1 MELYVRYLITAVLIL
16 SVFTNASNAEDMVLA
31 NAPTKIS
38 GTTAAEI
45 ITNAI
50 RQFRGMTSYS
60 ESKMIIHRPDWERT
74 TELISWTRGDKDALI
89 RFTAPAKDAGSGTLK
104 KAEQM
109 WTFTPKRNRVIR
121 LPFSMMAQSWGG
133 SDFSYNDLSKTDK
146 LMQHYEHKLLETREK
161 DNHKIYVIESTPKE
175 DAPVVWGKE
184 VLTVRDD
191 YVLLEHAF
199 YDQDMQLLKKM
210 QTLEVKEM
218 GGRMLATH
226 LRMIPLEKKDNW
238 TDLIYQKAE
247 FDIEIPAQK
256 ITLFSLRNPGK

>member
-1 MELYVRYLITAVLIL
+1 MRYLTIVVLIL
-16 SVFTNASNAEDMVLA
+16 SFYINTVNAEDISSA
-31 NAPTKIS
+31 NTPIKIS

-50 RQFRGMTSYS
+50 RQFRGTTSYS
-60 ESKMIIHRPDWERT
+60 ESKMVVHRPDWERT
-74 TELISWTRGDKDALI
+74 TELISWTSGDKDALI

-104 KAEQM
+104 KGEQM
-109 WTFTPKRNRVIR
+109 WTFTPKKNRVIR

-146 LMQHYEHKLLETREK
+146 LMQHYEHKLLEVRE
-161 DNHKIYVIESTPKE
+161 NEGHKVYVIESTPKE

-199 YDQDMQLLKKM
+199 YDQDFKLLKKM
-210 QTLEVKEM
+210 ETLEIKEM

-226 LRMIPLEKKDNW
+226 LRMVPLEKKDNY
-238 TDLIYQKAE
+238 TDLIYRAAE
-247 FDIEIPAQK
+247 FDIEISDK
-256 ITLFSLRNPGK
+256 KFTLFSLRNPGK

>member
-1 MELYVRYLITAVLIL
+1 MRYLAIAVLVSSFFT
-16 SVFTNASNAEDMVLA
+16 SVVSAEDI
-31 NAPTKIS
+31 TQKKSQIKIS
-38 GTTAAEI
+38 GITAAEI
-45 ITNAI
+45 ITHAI

-60 ESKMIIHRPDWERT
+60 ESSMIVHRPDWERK

-104 KAEQM
+104 KGEQM
-109 WTFTPKRNRVIR
+109 WTFTPKKNRVIR

-146 LMQHYEHKLLETREK
+146 LMQYYEHKLLEIREK
-161 DNHKIYVIESTPKE
+161 DDHKIYVIESTPKE

-199 YDQDMQLLKKM
+199 YDQDMKLLKKM
-210 QTLEVKEM
+210 VTLDIKEM

-238 TDLIYQKAE
+238 TDLIYIKAE
-247 FDIEIPAQK
+247 FDIEISNK
-256 ITLFSLRNPGK
+256 KFTLFSLRNPGK